1 MGFGNWNFWNSK
13 IKIKEIGFAA
23 IPVTDIKHA
32 RSFYENVLGLKV
44 AEENN
49 RRKMDRILKPENE
62 KGVCT

>member
-1 MGFGNWNFWNSK
+1 LGFGNWNFWNSK

-44 AEENN
+44 AEEMIGG
-49 RRKMDRILKPENE
+49 KWIEY
-62 KGVCT
+62 